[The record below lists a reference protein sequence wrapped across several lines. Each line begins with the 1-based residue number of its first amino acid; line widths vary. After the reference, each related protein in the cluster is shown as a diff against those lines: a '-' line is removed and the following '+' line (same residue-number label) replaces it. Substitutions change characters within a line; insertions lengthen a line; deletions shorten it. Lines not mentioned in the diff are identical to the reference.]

1 MKNQKGFTLIEV
13 MIAVGLLGA
22 LALMSSSI
30 MTITMKTQQKIKEA
44 SLLATETLLA
54 EGAIYADLRNLDSSF
69 GQITMQDK
77 DHLNFFDDF
86 ADVPETYLKTAA
98 SRAVILN
105 DEADAFVFIQSD
117 ASAGPTLIYDPA
129 MAYKV
134 GEIPDSVTTAATLD
148 FISLNQNNIIFD
160 QRPNFWKN
168 GQYLFLDTSTK
179 LRPVTDGAYNF
190 LTAPRSISFLGVV
203 RDQRILPAT
212 ELNGYLNQKDP
223 LTGKII
229 NSADEFFRNLSS
241 SGGAPPL
248 VRIRAIKFV
257 RYYLEKMNGKKT
269 FKLMKATTDAN
280 GVSRPF
286 MLIDNVETVEF
297 KRPLVNQKIIQFK
310 INKSSL
316 N

>member
-1 MKNQKGFTLIEV
+1 MRNQKGFTLIEV
-13 MIAVGLLGA
+13 MIAAGLLGA

-30 MTITMKTQQKIKEA
+30 MTITMNTQQKIKAA

-69 GQITMQDK
+69 GQITMLDK

-86 ADVPETYLKTAA
+86 ADVPEAYLKSAA
-98 SRAVILN
+98 SRTVVLN
-105 DEADAFVFIQSD
+105 DETDEFVFIQLD
-117 ASAGPTLIYDPA
+117 ATAGPTLVYDPV

-134 GEIPDSVTTAATLD
+134 GDAPDSVTTAATLD

-160 QRPNFWKN
+160 QRPHFWKN

-179 LRPVTDGAYNF
+179 LRPVTAGAYNF
-190 LTAPRSISFLGVV
+190 LSAPRSISFLGVV
-203 RDQRILPAT
+203 RDQQFLPVA
-212 ELNGYLNQKDP
+212 ELNQYLNQKDP
-223 LTGKII
+223 LTGKTI

-241 SGGAPPL
+241 SGGAPPF

-257 RYYLEKMNGKKT
+257 RYYLEKMNGKST
-269 FKLMKATTDAN
+269 FKLMKSTTSTA
-280 GVSRPF
+280 GSSRPF